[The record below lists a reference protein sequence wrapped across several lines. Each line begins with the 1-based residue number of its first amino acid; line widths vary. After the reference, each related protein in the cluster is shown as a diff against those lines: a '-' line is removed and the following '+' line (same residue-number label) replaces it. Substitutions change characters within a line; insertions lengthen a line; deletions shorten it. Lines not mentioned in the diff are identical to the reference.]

1 MSLSFEFTADHDAA
15 LARARAANAQLAS
28 AVNPRWYPRFHIA
41 APAGWINDPNGLVHT
56 GEELHVFFQHHPYS
70 TEWGPM
76 HWGHVVSR
84 DGATWERRP
93 LALAPSLE
101 ADRDGVFSGSALQA
115 PCGHLEVFYTG
126 NRNVAEPPAGDS
138 LTTSELP
145 AGAGDPDSAGEP
157 PAGDTDSVA
166 TAPPASCGQSQCRAI
181 SRDGV
186 TFEKKGV
193 VVPTPEGVRDFRDP
207 KVWRHGDTYRMV
219 VGVQSR
225 DRRGE
230 VWMYTSPDLA
240 RWTFDRVLYRHP
252 DPRVFMLECP
262 DFFPLGDTWVLI
274 FSPMGIRP
282 EGFAHCNVNSAGYLL
297 GSWRPGESFEPGT
310 PYRTLNWGH
319 SFYAPQT
326 CLING
331 QRTLVG
337 WMGSFG
343 RAPASAADG
352 WSGQLTVPMSV
363 RLESGELCLR
373 PTPALARLRGRC
385 LWNDDAALSASA
397 PTILARDI
405 TAADISVTLL
415 AGACERLRLRIG
427 SDTSSVSI
435 IVDRNSGTIGVDRGG
450 AVGNLGYR
458 AAPWAPAY
466 RLWGE
471 RAGEIAGESAATGA
485 AGATSAAAAGT
496 TNAAGAAPLAPLAEL
511 SFRVLVDAGSVEV
524 IAGNGERVLSSLAF
538 VEGKRDITLLAE
550 EGDITVAASIWE
562 MTDAFPQADS
572 ALTIDAE
579 AGSSAN

>member
-1 MSLSFEFTADHDAA
+1 MSLSFEFTADHDTA
-15 LARARAANAQLAS
+15 LARASAANAQLAT

-41 APAGWINDPNGLVHT
+41 APAGWINDPNGLIQT

-126 NRNVAEPPAGDS
+126 NRYLN
-138 LTTSELP
+138 SET
-145 AGAGDPDSAGEP
+145 ATGE
-157 PAGDTDSVA
+157 DCSNETDSTNEA
-166 TAPPASCGQSQCRAI
+166 IARCGQTQCRAI

-207 KVWRHGDTYRMV
+207 KVWRHGDMYRMV
-219 VGVQSR
+219 VGVQSA
-225 DRRGE
+225 DCRGE

-240 RWTFDRVLYRHP
+240 RWSFECVLYRHP

-297 GSWRPGESFEPGT
+297 GSWTPGGRFEPRV

-326 CLING
+326 CVIDG
-331 QRTLVG
+331 QRTLFG

-343 RAPASAADG
+343 RAPASTADG

-363 RLESGELCLR
+363 HLESGDLCLR
-373 PTPALARLRGRC
+373 PATALARLRGQC
-385 LWNDDAALSASA
+385 LWNDDAALAASA
-397 PTILARDI
+397 PLTLARNV
-405 TAADISVTLL
+405 TAADISVSMLT
-415 AGACERLRLRIG
+415 GECERLRLRIG

-435 IVDRNSGTIGVDRGG
+435 IVDRNSGTIGVDRSA
-450 AVGNLGYR
+450 AVENLGYR

-466 RLWGE
+466 CLWGE
-471 RAGEIAGESAATGA
+471 RTGVIAGETVPKKVGDSA
-485 AGATSAAAAGT
+485 
-496 TNAAGAAPLAPLAEL
+496 LAPLT
-511 SFRVLVDAGSVEV
+511 FRVLVDASSVEV

-538 VEGKRDITLLAE
+538 VEGIRDITLLAE
-550 EGDITVAASIWE
+550 EGDITVAASVWE
-562 MTDAFPQADS
+562 MTDAFPQAEPEPEAMNTKDS
-572 ALTIDAE
+572 EQLGAGRLSGQPRALR
-579 AGSSAN
+579 

>member
-15 LARARAANAQLAS
+15 LARARAANAQLAA

-126 NRNVAEPPAGDS
+126 NRNVAEQPDADS
-138 LTTSELP
+138 
-145 AGAGDPDSAGEP
+145 DPDSASEP
-157 PAGDTDSVA
+157 PGR
-166 TAPPASCGQSQCRAI
+166 CGQSQCRAI

-219 VGVQSR
+219 VGVQSS

-230 VWMYTSPDLA
+230 VWMYSSPDLA
-240 RWTFDRVLYRHP
+240 RWSFECVLYRHP

-297 GSWRPGESFEPGT
+297 GSWEPGESFEPT
-310 PYRTLNWGH
+310 APYRTLNWGH

-326 CLING
+326 CLIAG

-363 RLESGELCLR
+363 YLESGDLCLR
-373 PTPALARLRGRC
+373 PAPALTRLRGRC
-385 LWNDDAALSASA
+385 LWNDDAALAASA
-397 PTILARDI
+397 PLTIARDV
-405 TAADISVTLL
+405 TAADISVSVLT
-415 AGACERLRLRIG
+415 GECERLRLRIG
-427 SDTSSVSI
+427 SDASSVSI
-435 IVDRNSGTIGVDRGG
+435 IVDRNSGTIGVDRGA
-450 AVGNLGYR
+450 AVENLGYR

-471 RAGEIAGESAATGA
+471 RAGEIAGATAAKKAGESAA
-485 AGATSAAAAGT
+485 AGESA
-496 TNAAGAAPLAPLAEL
+496 LAPL

-550 EGDITVAASIWE
+550 EGDITVAGSVWE
-562 MTDAFPQADS
+562 MTDAFPQAEPEPE
-572 ALTIDAE
+572 TEAE
-579 AGSSAN
+579 AENPAS

>member
-15 LARARAANAQLAS
+15 LARARTANAQLAA

-41 APAGWINDPNGLVHT
+41 APAGWINDPNGLVDT

-126 NRNVAEPPAGDS
+126 NRNVAEPPAGEPPV
-138 LTTSELP
+138 TGELP
-145 AGAGDPDSAGEP
+145 T
-157 PAGDTDSVA
+157 GDTDSTA
-166 TAPPASCGQSQCRAI
+166 AAPPASCGQSQCRAI

-297 GSWRPGESFEPGT
+297 GSWRLGESFEPGA

-363 RLESGELCLR
+363 HLESGELCLR
-373 PTPALARLRGRC
+373 PASTLARLRGRC

-397 PTILARDI
+397 PTLLARDI

-415 AGACERLRLRIG
+415 AGECERLRLRIG

-435 IVDRNSGTIGVDRGG
+435 IVDRNSGTIGVDRGA

-471 RAGEIAGESAATGA
+471 RAGEIADS
-485 AGATSAAAAGT
+485 
-496 TNAAGAAPLAPLAEL
+496 APLAEL

-538 VEGKRDITLLAE
+538 VEGKRDVTLLAE
-550 EGDITVAASIWE
+550 EGDITVAASVWE
-562 MTDAFPQADS
+562 MTDAFPQAEA
-572 ALTIDAE
+572 ALAVEAE
-579 AGSSAN
+579 AESSAN

>member
-15 LARARAANAQLAS
+15 LARARAANAQLAA

-115 PCGHLEVFYTG
+115 TCGHLEVFYTG
-126 NRNVAEPPAGDS
+126 NRNVAEPA
-138 LTTSELP
+138 
-145 AGAGDPDSAGEP
+145 
-157 PAGDTDSVA
+157 
-166 TAPPASCGQSQCRAI
+166 PASCGQSQCRAI

-230 VWMYTSPDLA
+230 VWMYSSPDLA

-297 GSWRPGESFEPGT
+297 GSWRPGGSFEPRA

-331 QRTLVG
+331 QRTLFG

-363 RLESGELCLR
+363 HLESGELCLR
-373 PTPALARLRGRC
+373 PTPALARLHGRC

-397 PTILARDI
+397 PTILARDV

-471 RAGEIAGESAATGA
+471 RAAEIADS
-485 AGATSAAAAGT
+485 
-496 TNAAGAAPLAPLAEL
+496 APLAEL

-550 EGDITVAASIWE
+550 EGDITVAASVWE
-562 MTDAFPQADS
+562 MTDAFPQAEPV
-572 ALTIDAE
+572 LEIDAE
-579 AGSSAN
+579 AGS